1 MDFAER
7 TRPDVSDWKRK
18 AAFRHSWFPGYG
30 PIAQA
35 LRFLL
40 TCLLSNAMNGT
51 TRRFAAEDAR
61 AQPVPQAVEWAAG
74 TRLVS
79 LLKLF
84 IKS

>member
-1 MDFAER
+1 MA
-7 TRPDVSDWKRK
+7 
-18 AAFRHSWFPGYG
+18 
-30 PIAQA
+30 PIARD
-35 LRFLL
+35 LHFLV

-61 AQPVPQAVEWAAG
+61 MQSIRQAA
-74 TRLVS
+74 RMHRHRQQIQ